1 MYSEGSGSRRVVWM
15 EGVGVEYGQEVEL
28 LMGSKTDN
36 YEVEASTDETFGFP
50 CARKSCSYIG
60 PRLRI
65 LYPALPYVAQRNEV
79 IGNLLKKSRHDY
91 YV

>member
-1 MYSEGSGSRRVVWM
+1 
-15 EGVGVEYGQEVEL
+15 
-28 LMGSKTDN
+28 MGSKTDN

-65 LYPALPYVAQRNEV
+65 LYPALPYGARRNEV
-79 IGNLLKKSRHDY
+79 MGELTQEEQTRSLCLISPHSNNKRKQNEKQN
-91 YV
+91 

>member
-1 MYSEGSGSRRVVWM
+1 M
-15 EGVGVEYGQEVEL
+15 ELCDGVE
-28 LMGSKTDN
+28 DR

-65 LYPALPYVAQRNEV
+65 LYPVLPYVAHRSEV
-79 IGNLLKKSRHDY
+79 MGNLLKKSIHDH